1 MPSTVVK
8 AMQYDAQTHTLR
20 IMYVSGIVYDYK
32 DVPADVYEAM
42 KISGSKGIFLN
53 TQIKGKYEFEKV
65 NSSG

>member
-1 MPSTVVK
+1 M
-8 AMQYDAQTHTLR
+8 MHRL
-20 IMYVSGIVYDYK
+20 IHCELCMYQGLCMIDGTGANGEPKK